1 MKKMTK
7 TKKAISLGLALLLTA
22 STMLGCGNKAQ
33 TGSASDAGEEKNAQS
48 ASADTAGEADTS
60 SKDSASGTEQK
71 AGEEQITITAMLQYT
86 SETEKRVTDYA
97 IERMKEIMPE
107 VNLVMEIMPEDG
119 DVTLKTR
126 IAAGTLPDI
135 WKSNTGLIY
144 LALESDNVLEL
155 DKYVEETGILER
167 TNPGE
172 RGVYWAK
179 DGHCYAIPSF
189 CQESYLIFYNKKVFE
204 ENNVKI
210 PTNYSEFL
218 DAVKTFRAN
227 DVIPLSLFAK
237 DIWCP
242 VAILDSIV
250 TRDDPRGL
258 VPIDTGEAR
267 MTEEVYVK
275 SATKLKELIDA
286 GLISHT
292 AFTASNDEAM
302 AAFANNEAAMYAN
315 GCWAIRDLS
324 GMMEDGSFGYLDYPL
339 QDGEASEANKNT
351 RCGGASIGGYSI
363 APYSEHPDVAAKYAC
378 LLAMELANA
387 NYKYGGSLSSFT
399 MDEGI
404 EQDENLGSVATQY
417 AEDSKD
423 FTSYTLFPWCYDHAD
438 SMVILGEEI
447 SKLMT
452 GDYAVEDFIENTDRR
467 ITEMLEEAGE

>member
-7 TKKAISLGLALLLTA
+7 MKKAVSLGLALLLSA
-22 STMLGCGNKAQ
+22 STMLGCGGRAE
-33 TGSASDAGEEKNAQS
+33 TGSGSSEGEEQTKES
-48 ASADTAGEADTS
+48 APADTS
-60 SKDSASGTEQK
+60 GKADTSGEAQG

-86 SETEKRVTDYA
+86 SETEKKATDYA

-107 VNLVMEIMPEDG
+107 VNLVMEVMPEDG
-119 DVTLKTR
+119 DVTVKTR

-155 DKYVEETGILER
+155 DKYVEETGIVER

-179 DGHCYAIPSF
+179 DGHCYAIPYFS
-189 CQESYLIFYNKKVFE
+189 QESYLIYYNKKVFE
-204 ENNVKI
+204 ENNVEI
-210 PTNYSEFL
+210 PTNYDEFL
-218 DAVKTFRAN
+218 EAVKTFRAN
-227 DVIPLSLFAK
+227 GVTPLSLFAK
-237 DIWCP
+237 DVWCP

-267 MTEEVYVK
+267 MTEDVYVK
-275 SATKLKELIDA
+275 GATKLKELIDA
-286 GLISHT
+286 GLISQT

-315 GCWAIRDLS
+315 GCWAIKDLA
-324 GMMEDGSFGYLDYPL
+324 GMMDDDAFGYLDYPL
-339 QDGEASEANKNT
+339 QDGEATEANKNT
-351 RCGGASIGGYSI
+351 RCGGASIGGFSI

-378 LLAMELANA
+378 LFAMELANGR
-387 NYKYGGSLSSFT
+387 YEYGEQLSSFT

-404 EQDENLGSVATQY
+404 KQDEDFGSVAAQY
-417 AEDSKD
+417 AEDSKN
-423 FTSYTLFPWCYDHAD
+423 FTSYTLFPWCFDHAD
-438 SMVILGEEI
+438 SMSILGEEI

-452 GDYAVEDFIENTDRR
+452 GDYAVEDFIKNTDSR
-467 ITEMLEEAGE
+467 ITEMLEEAGAE

>member
-1 MKKMTK
+1 MKKMNK
-7 TKKAISLGLALLLTA
+7 TKKAVSLGLALLLTA

-48 ASADTAGEADTS
+48 APADTS
-60 SKDSASGTEQK
+60 KEAEASGTEQK

-86 SETEKRVTDYA
+86 SDSGKKATDYA

-107 VNLVMEIMPEDG
+107 VNLVVEVMPEDG

-135 WKSNTGLIY
+135 WKSNTGLVY
-144 LALESDNVLEL
+144 LALESDNAMEL
-155 DKYVEETGILER
+155 DKYVEETGILDR
-167 TNPGE
+167 INPGE
-172 RGVYWAK
+172 RDLLYAK
-179 DGHCYAIPSF
+179 DGHCYAIPYFS
-189 CQESYLIFYNKKVFE
+189 QESYLIYYNKKVFE
-204 ENNVKI
+204 ENNVEI

-218 DAVKTFRAN
+218 EAVKTFRAN
-227 DVIPLSLFAK
+227 DITPLSLFAK
-237 DIWCP
+237 DVWCP

-267 MTEEVYVK
+267 MTEDVYVK
-275 SATKLKELIDA
+275 GAAKLKELIDV
-286 GLISHT
+286 GLISQT

-315 GCWAIRDLS
+315 GCWAIKDLYAIM
-324 GMMEDGSFGYLDYPL
+324 GDGFGYLDYPL
-339 QDGEASEANKNT
+339 QDGEATDANKNI
-351 RCGGASIGGYSI
+351 RSGGQSAGGFSI
-363 APYSEHPDVAAKYAC
+363 APYCEHPDVAAKYAC
-378 LLAMELANA
+378 LLAMELANGR
-387 NYKYGGSLSSFT
+387 YKYGEVLSPFT
-399 MDEGI
+399 TDEGI
-404 EQDENLGSVATQY
+404 TQEEDFGPVAVQY
-417 AEDSKD
+417 AEDAQN
-423 FTSYTLFPWCYDHAD
+423 FTSYTLFPWAYDHAD
-438 SMVILGEEI
+438 SMAILGEEI